1 MLFLSGMAL
10 VNLPLNFIPTSI
22 LVYFGYDIWQWDSV
36 PWGNFL
42 NFVFL
47 TFVIDVILRG
57 RHLTLTFIIGAIS
70 LITSAILA
78 NFHQQLGYLFKG
90 DKRENRGNEQNI

>member
-1 MLFLSGMAL
+1 MLFLSGMAI
-10 VNLPLNFIPTSI
+10 VNLPLNLIPTSI

-47 TFVIDVILRG
+47 TFGKFLKY
-57 RHLTLTFIIGAIS
+57 FS
-70 LITSAILA
+70 K
-78 NFHQQLGYLFKG
+78 LF
-90 DKRENRGNEQNI
+90 